1 MIAAPRVRSE
11 ARPIIF
17 LIAAILLSV
26 HVIWQMW
33 LVLAAPYPAHYDYD
47 EGVYAE
53 TAAAAA
59 AGHRLYTPVFLSQP
73 PLLIGVLAHTFGL
86 FGRSLVSARAVIVG
100 FSVLWLASL
109 AAIAARG
116 SRPRAALWAVAIA
129 GSAPALAAASHTVQM
144 EGPSEAFAALAVA
157 LGLAVWGERS
167 VDRAVGRGETLRWG
181 IAGVAAGLAVMT
193 KFTAATCLIPL
204 AVALA
209 DARPAV
215 LRGITVRAA
224 ALAAG
229 GALAAGATI
238 VWIGSP
244 PAEVWRQ
251 TVVFHSAVAG
261 VNAVDPGRTLSLLL
275 AFAAANWLLVVL
287 GLAGLVYGAG
297 VWRAGAAPQRAVA
310 AWLAAD
316 LVAVYLWRPVWP
328 HHLVILVTPL
338 AVLAAAAV
346 EGGRRGAPRVRTAVA
361 GILLIAWLAA
371 LTATAA
377 ASAPETSAP
386 LHAAVRQTARSVPAG
401 AWVLSDDP
409 IVPFLAGRD
418 VPPALCD
425 TSEMRMR
432 TRWLTAGT
440 LTAALA
446 DPRVR
451 GVVLWRGTFRA
462 SFPRFVDEA
471 SRDFPRRWTAG
482 GGRQILAR

>member
-157 LGLAVWGERS
+157 LGLAACGERS
-167 VDRAVGRGETLRWG
+167 VDSIGRGETLRWG
-181 IAGVAAGLAVMT
+181 MAGVAAGLAVMT

-209 DARPAV
+209 ETRPAV

-275 AFAAANWLLVVL
+275 AFTAANWLLVVL

-377 ASAPETSAP
+377 ASAPETSAL

-432 TRWLTAGT
+432 ARWLTAGT